1 MEVALPII
9 LVVVKILVVLVAVL
23 TFVAYT
29 TLLERRVL
37 GFIQVRLGPN
47 RVGPW
52 GLLQPLADGAKLL
65 LKEEV
70 MVTNANK
77 VVYVLAPLIVVT
89 CALIPFAVI
98 PFSDGLGLKEHVG
111 PLLAQFGFNQGA
123 IDKYGLN
130 QGVISD
136 TNVGILFVF
145 GISSLGT
152 YGVILG
158 GWASNN
164 KYSLLGSVRT
174 GAQMISYEL
183 GLSLAVVGVLLI
195 AGTLSL
201 KEIVEAQDSVLKW
214 YIFRQPLGFI
224 LFIIAGSA
232 EIARTPF
239 DLLECENELVAGYQ
253 TEYSSMKFGLFYLG
267 EYAHLL
273 FLSAMITTLYCG
285 GWQAPV
291 PFSGLNPI
299 LPPVVWF
306 LLKMF
311 FFVTVF
317 VWVRGTYPRLRYDR
331 VMGFGW
337 KVLLPVGLLNVMVT
351 AFVYALWLQRGV

>member
-9 LVVVKILVVLVAVL
+9 FVLVKILVVLVAVL

-98 PFSDGLGLKEHVG
+98 PFADGLGLQALIG
-111 PLLAQFGFNQGA
+111 PVAEKF
-123 IDKYGLN
+123 GLN

-152 YGVILG
+152 YGVVLG
-158 GWASNN
+158 GWSSNN
-164 KYSLLGSVRT
+164 KYSLLGSIRT

-183 GLSLAVVGVLLI
+183 GLSLAVVGVLLL

-201 KEIVEAQDSVLKW
+201 KEIVDAQDSIWKW

-285 GWQAPV
+285 GWQ
-291 PFSGLNPI
+291 GPI

-306 LLKMF
+306 LIKMF

-317 VWVRGTYPRLRYDR
+317 VWIRATYPRLRYDR

-351 AFVYALWLQRGV
+351 AFIYALWLQRGV